1 MSCSSRKMVDNLRPC
16 LYQATLAC
24 LFLQACS
31 PASIKLVSPPVE
43 AARSYLAAGIQV
55 AEPASNEAVIV
66 INNNAIG
73 GTHAGLFAGSRLN
86 DPAGGYIGKRSE
98 NKDWP
103 GPSLA
108 DYVAFQREEDGDR
121 VLIYRFQLTPED
133 FNVLDERMS
142 KTGPGLPLL
151 CAVEVNNLIAGIG
164 PFRTIESAGWTTPAG
179 LAERLHKLL
188 QDGSLPG
195 KCVMPDNRSC

>member
-1 MSCSSRKMVDNLRPC
+1 MSCSSNIVDRLRSGLCP
-16 LYQATLAC
+16 ATLAC

-31 PASIKLVSPPVE
+31 PATVRLVSH
-43 AARSYLAAGIQV
+43 AGKTAQSILPAGV
-55 AEPASNEAVIV
+55 KVTEPAGNEAVIV

-73 GTHAGLFAGSRLN
+73 GTHAGLIVGSRLN
-86 DPAGGYIGKRSE
+86 DPAGSYIGKRSA

-121 VLIYRFQLTPED
+121 ILIYRFQLARED
-133 FNVLDERMS
+133 FNALDARM
-142 KTGPGLPLL
+142 TQAGPGLPLL
-151 CAVEVNNLIAGIG
+151 CAVDVNNLIAGIG
-164 PFRTIESAGWTTPAG
+164 PFRTIERAGWTTPAE
-179 LAERLHKLL
+179 LANRLDKLL
-188 QDGSLPG
+188 RDGKLTG